1 MRSAPL
7 IVVALLVIIIGILL
21 TEGLIGA
28 LFGIPLILLGILL
41 LVLGLFFGG
50 LKAVF
55 AAFTRR

>member
-1 MRSAPL
+1 M

>member
-1 MRSAPL
+1 L

-21 TEGLIGA
+21 TEGIIGA

-41 LVLGLFFGG
+41 LVLGLVFGG

-55 AAFTRR
+55 GAFLRR

>member
-1 MRSAPL
+1 M

-21 TEGLIGA
+21 TEGIIGA

-41 LVLGLFFGG
+41 LVLGLVFGG

-55 AAFTRR
+55 GAFLRR